1 MPRIESRATQKPFA
15 QEFMVSNTPLDD
27 VEFLASSENRVTVL
41 EALTAEPYTRGEL
54 YELTGISQPTLGRIL
69 EDFENRRWITKLEK
83 RYHLTR
89 LGSLLADEFRGLL
102 DTVETIQK
110 LAGLEAILPLD
121 EMDFDVRMFG
131 DARITT
137 PHPPDIFAHARRAET
152 LAREASHARSLTANF
167 YPDLLLKTRE
177 LVIEGGQTQEAIVSA
192 AAFDAIVSQP
202 GAAEIARELLESGKM
217 TIYRY
222 DGEVPIG
229 FALFDEITVIFPY
242 DEQMR
247 EYALIETENETIRSW
262 VEAQMD
268 DYQEQADLI
277 TPADLPE

>member
-1 MPRIESRATQKPFA
+1 
-15 QEFMVSNTPLDD
+15 MVSNTPLDD

-41 EALTAEPYTRGEL
+41 EALTVEPYTRGEL
-54 YELTGISQPTLGRIL
+54 HDLTGVSQPTLGRIL
-69 EDFENRRWITKLEK
+69 EDFEDRRWIKKRER

-89 LGSLLADEFRGLL
+89 LGSLLADEFGVLL
-102 DTVETIQK
+102 DTVETIQM
-110 LAGLEAILPLD
+110 LAELETILPLD

-131 DARITT
+131 DARITA
-137 PHPPDIFAHARRAET
+137 PQPPDIFAHARRAET
-152 LAREASHARSLTANF
+152 LAMEASHARSLTANF
-167 YPDLLLKTRE
+167 YPDLLPKTHE

-192 AAFDAIVSQP
+192 AAFDAIISQP

-229 FALFDEITVIFPY
+229 FALFDEIAVIFPY

-268 DYQEQADLI
+268 GYQEQATLI
-277 TPADLPE
+277 TPAALPE